1 LARVRTILKENI
13 VKEIQTT
20 KPRSHEAIFD
30 ARWSLRVFVA
40 SWFVLLFCAN
50 AIAADKVKITLN
62 WVPEPEFGGIYAA
75 RDSGAFANHNLDVDI
90 VPGGAG
96 TPTWQLVAN
105 GKTDFAVASA
115 DEVFI
120 ARSQGADVTT
130 IFATYQTCPQ
140 GIMVHAS
147 RGLKSI
153 ADVFKGGT
161 VAMEPG
167 LPYVNFLKNKYGF
180 GNTKIV
186 AYDGG
191 PGNFLANKDFAQ
203 QCFITSEPIAAKKQ
217 GSDPQVFLIADSGYN
232 PYTAVVI
239 TTSKLAKD
247 KPDLVHN
254 MFLSLQ
260 EGWRAYLDN
269 PKPANTAMGKL
280 NPDMDQETFAAAAEA
295 QKPLIDTDWSKQHG
309 LGMMDPKRWEEL
321 GKQLVDL
328 KVIEKATPV
337 QECFVEEK

>member
-1 LARVRTILKENI
+1 M
-13 VKEIQTT
+13 
-20 KPRSHEAIFD
+20 RSF
-30 ARWSLRVFVA
+30 F
-40 SWFVLLFCAN
+40 LLLLIATN
-50 AIAADKVKITLN
+50 ALAADKVKMTLN

-75 RDSGAFANHNLDVDI
+75 KNNGAFAKHNLDVEI

-147 RGLKSI
+147 RGFKTI
-153 ADVFKGGT
+153 ADVFKSGT
-161 VAMEPG
+161 IAMEPG
-167 LPYVNFLKNKYGF
+167 LPYVNFLKEKYGF
-180 GNTKIV
+180 GNVKIV

-191 PGNFLANKDFAQ
+191 PGNFLANKDFSQ

-232 PYTAVVI
+232 PYTAVII
-239 TTSKLAKD
+239 TTGKIAKEN
-247 KPDLVHN
+247 PAMVRN
-254 MFLSLQ
+254 MFEALQ

-269 PKPANTAMGKL
+269 PKPANAVMGKL
-280 NPDMDQETFAAAAEA
+280 NPDMDQDTFMAAAEA
-295 QKPLIDTDWSKQHG
+295 QKPLIETDWTKQHG
-309 LGMMDPKRWEEL
+309 LGTMDPKRWEEL
-321 GKQLVDL
+321 GRQLVDL
-328 KVIEKATPV
+328 KVVEKPV
-337 QECFVEEK
+337 PAQHCFVDVNK

>member
-1 LARVRTILKENI
+1 MRWIWLSLLLT
-13 VKEIQTT
+13 
-20 KPRSHEAIFD
+20 SSIF
-30 ARWSLRVFVA
+30 
-40 SWFVLLFCAN
+40 
-50 AIAADKVKITLN
+50 AADPVKITLN

-75 RDSGAFANHNLDVDI
+75 KQNGTFAKHNLDVEI

-105 GKTDFAVASA
+105 NKTDFAIASA

-120 ARSQGADVTT
+120 ARSQGADVTA

-161 VAMEPG
+161 IAMEPG

-180 GNTKIV
+180 DKVKVV

-191 PGNFLANKDFAQ
+191 PGNFMANKDFAQ

-217 GSDPQVFLIADSGYN
+217 GSDPQVFLIADAGYN

-239 TTSKLAKD
+239 TSGKRVKENPRQVRD
-247 KPDLVHN
+247 
-254 MFLSLQ
+254 MFQALQ
-260 EGWRAYLDN
+260 DGWRAYLDD
-269 PKPANTAMGKL
+269 PKSTNAVMGKL
-280 NPDMDQETFAAAAEA
+280 NPDMDAETFAAAADA
-295 QKPLIDTDWSKQHG
+295 QKPLVETDWTKQHG
-309 LGMMDPKRWEEL
+309 LGSMDRERWEQL
-321 GKQLVDL
+321 SKQLLEL
-328 KVIEKATPV
+328 KVIEKAVP
-337 QECFVEEK
+337 VEECYVEVRE

>member
-1 LARVRTILKENI
+1 MILLISSN
-13 VKEIQTT
+13 
-20 KPRSHEAIFD
+20 
-30 ARWSLRVFVA
+30 VF
-40 SWFVLLFCAN
+40 
-50 AIAADKVKITLN
+50 AADKVKMTLN

-75 RDSGAFANHNLDVDI
+75 KDNGAFAKHNLDVEI
-90 VPGGAG
+90 IPGGAG

-147 RGLKSI
+147 RGFKNI

-180 GNTKIV
+180 GDTKIV

-191 PGNFLANKDFAQ
+191 PGNFLANKDFSQ
-203 QCFITSEPIAAKKQ
+203 QCFITSEPIAAKKA

-232 PYTAVVI
+232 PYTAVMI
-239 TTSKLAKD
+239 TTSKLAKE
-247 KPDLVHN
+247 KPELVRN
-254 MFLSLQ
+254 MFLALQ
-260 EGWRAYLDN
+260 DAWRAYLDN
-269 PKPANTAMGKL
+269 PKSANAAMGKL
-280 NPDMDQETFAAAAEA
+280 NPDMDQETFGAAADA
-295 QKPLIDTDWSKQHG
+295 QKPLIETDWTKQHG
-309 LGMMDPKRWEEL
+309 LGTMDPERWEEL
-321 GKQLVDL
+321 GKQLVEL
-328 KVIEKATPV
+328 KVIEKAAPTSECYV
-337 QECFVEEK
+337 AQEK

>member
-1 LARVRTILKENI
+1 MRLSWVFILLI
-13 VKEIQTT
+13 
-20 KPRSHEAIFD
+20 
-30 ARWSLRVFVA
+30 A
-40 SWFVLLFCAN
+40 SNTF
-50 AIAADKVKITLN
+50 AADKVKITLN

-75 RDSGAFANHNLDVDI
+75 RESGAFAKHNLDVEI
-90 VPGGAG
+90 ISGGAG

-147 RGLKSI
+147 RGYKNI
-153 ADVFKGGT
+153 ADVFRSGT
-161 VAMEPG
+161 IAMEPG

-180 GNTKIV
+180 GNVKVV

-203 QCFITSEPIAAKKQ
+203 QCFITSEPIAAKKA

-232 PYTAVVI
+232 PYTAVII
-239 TTSKLAKD
+239 TTGKLAKEN
-247 KPDLVHN
+247 PSLVRN

-260 EGWRAYLDN
+260 DGWRAYLDD
-269 PKPANTAMGKL
+269 PKPANAVMGKL
-280 NPDMDQETFAAAAEA
+280 NPDMDQETFTAAAEA
-295 QKPLIDTDWSKQHG
+295 QKPLIETDWTKQHG
-309 LGMMDPKRWEEL
+309 LGTMDRARWEEL
-321 GKQLVDL
+321 GKQLVEL
-328 KVIEKATPV
+328 KVIDKAVPV
-337 QECFVEEK
+337 NECFVEETK

>member
-1 LARVRTILKENI
+1 MRSSWAFIL
-13 VKEIQTT
+13 
-20 KPRSHEAIFD
+20 
-30 ARWSLRVFVA
+30 
-40 SWFVLLFCAN
+40 LLVTSN
-50 AIAADKVKITLN
+50 AFATDKAKITLN

-75 RDSGAFANHNLDVDI
+75 KENGAFAKHNLDVDI
-90 VPGGAG
+90 IPGGAG

-147 RGLKSI
+147 RGYKTI

-161 VAMEPG
+161 IAMEPG

-180 GNTKIV
+180 GNVKVV

-203 QCFITSEPIAAKKQ
+203 QCFITSEPIAAKKA

-232 PYTAVVI
+232 PYTAVII
-239 TTSKLAKD
+239 TTGKLAKEN
-247 KPDLVHN
+247 PSLIRN

-260 EGWRAYLDN
+260 DGWRAYLND
-269 PKPANTAMGKL
+269 PKPANAVMGKL
-280 NPDMDQETFAAAAEA
+280 NPDMDQETFTAAAEA
-295 QKPLIDTDWSKQHG
+295 QKPLIETNWTKQHG
-309 LGMMDPKRWEEL
+309 LGTMDRARWEEL
-321 GKQLVDL
+321 GKQLVEL
-328 KVIEKATPV
+328 KVIEKAAPV
-337 QECFVEEK
+337 DQCFVDETK

>member
-1 LARVRTILKENI
+1 MRLGSIITLLALAGN
-13 VKEIQTT
+13 
-20 KPRSHEAIFD
+20 
-30 ARWSLRVFVA
+30 
-40 SWFVLLFCAN
+40 LF
-50 AIAADKVKITLN
+50 AADKVKLTLN

-75 RDSGAFANHNLDVDI
+75 KDNGSFAKHNLDVEI

-153 ADVFKGGT
+153 GDVFKGGT

-180 GNTKIV
+180 GNTQIV

-191 PGNFLANKDFAQ
+191 PGSFFADKNFAQ

-232 PYTAVVI
+232 PYTAVII
-239 TTSKLAKD
+239 TTGKIAKE
-247 KPDLVHN
+247 KPELVHN
-254 MFLSLQ
+254 MFDALQ
-260 EGWRAYLDN
+260 EGWRAYLDD
-269 PKPANTAMGKL
+269 PKPANATMGKL
-280 NPDMDQETFAAAAEA
+280 NPDMDQETFSAAAEA
-295 QKPLIDTDWSKQHG
+295 QKPLIETDWTKQHG
-309 LGMMDPKRWEEL
+309 LGTMDPKRWEEL
-321 GKQLVDL
+321 GKQLLDL
-328 KVIEKATPV
+328 KVIEKPV
-337 QECFVEEK
+337 DAKDCFVSMEKKD